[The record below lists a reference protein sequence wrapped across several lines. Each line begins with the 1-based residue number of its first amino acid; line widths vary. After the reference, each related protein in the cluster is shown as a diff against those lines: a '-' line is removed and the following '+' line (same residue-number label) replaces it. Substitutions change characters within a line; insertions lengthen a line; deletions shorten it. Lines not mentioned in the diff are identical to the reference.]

1 MEVNEEGN
9 ACGNTTKGTAREEA
23 STFHQGKDIGRRK
36 EAEESKGR

>member
-23 STFHQGKDIGRRK
+23 STFY
-36 EAEESKGR
+36 